1 MPFQECQYDEF
12 PRGVSLV
19 SSYHGGSR
27 DRDSLRRL
35 TLTRAHP
42 HAIPVHGF
50 QGASRVELDTVVPD
64 VRLTSTFGT
73 PLAKLC
79 NRFALAND
87 PEIRVADSS
96 PRTELSTIAQFCL
109 GLQSHLPLLREEQ
122 NVPHNISKRI
132 FLTTMKMPITS
143 SLFPFFEYSRVYI
156 LSKASRVCLNL
167 IGLRCQWERERE
179 R

>member
-1 MPFQECQYDEF
+1 MTVPFQECQYDEF

-73 PLAKLC
+73 LLLNCATGSRWRMTQKFACPTLPRAPNFPRLHNFASAC
-79 NRFALAND
+79 NHIF
-87 PEIRVADSS
+87 P
-96 PRTELSTIAQFCL
+96 FCARSKTFL
-109 GLQSHLPLLREEQ
+109 
-122 NVPHNISKRI
+122 ITCSKRI
-132 FLTTMKMPITS
+132 FVTTMKMPITS
-143 SLFPFFEYSRVYI
+143 PLFPFFEYSRVYI

-167 IGLRCQWERERE
+167 IGLRCQ
-179 R
+179 

>member
-1 MPFQECQYDEF
+1 MTVPFQECQYDEF
-12 PRGVSLV
+12 PRGVSLA

-79 NRFALAND
+79 NRFVLAND
-87 PEIRVADSS
+87 PEICVADSS

-122 NVPHNISKRI
+122 NVPHNLFQENFRNDDENANNVASVPI
-132 FLTTMKMPITS
+132 FWIFEGLY
-143 SLFPFFEYSRVYI
+143 SLESVES
-156 LSKASRVCLNL
+156 LS
-167 IGLRCQWERERE
+167 
-179 R
+179 

>member
-1 MPFQECQYDEF
+1 MTVPFQECQYDEF

-109 GLQSHLPLLREEQ
+109 GLQSYLPLLRKTFL
-122 NVPHNISKRI
+122 ITCSKRI

-143 SLFPFFEYSRVYI
+143 PLFPFFEYSRVYN

-167 IGLRCQWERERE
+167 IGLRCQ
-179 R
+179 